1 MADALPNRQVPF
13 VAKLRAIFIL
23 VLFLLTIVVL
33 APFQITIL
41 GLRFR
46 DYYMHIPVLFHNFVL
61 KRIFGFRV
69 TVTGQIADPST
80 EDGPVL
86 YVSNHN
92 SWLDI
97 PVLGS
102 VMPCSFIAK
111 AEVETWPLFGWLAQM
126 QRTLF
131 VEREARSQTAQQ
143 TAAILDRMAH
153 NDRLVLFAEGTSSD
167 GNRVLKFNSSL
178 FGVAQLAEL
187 HPTMPSLRIQPVSV
201 VYTKVQGLPMGRFYR
216 PFFAWYGDMD
226 LPPHLWA
233 GLCLG
238 PADIEVIFHEPITL
252 PQAGNRK
259 KLAKH
264 CEAEVSRG
272 MKQVL
277 LGREDVE

>member
-1 MADALPNRQVPF
+1 MTRVPPLM
-13 VAKLRAIFIL
+13 AKLRAIIILIGFLGTIL
-23 VLFLLTIVVL
+23 VLG
-33 APFQITIL
+33 PFQAIII

-46 DYYMHIPVLFHNFVL
+46 GLYTLIPTLFHNIVL
-61 KRIFGFRV
+61 KRVFGFRI
-69 TVTGQIADPST
+69 TVSGTPATPTT

-102 VMPCSFIAK
+102 VLPCSFIAK

-131 VEREARSQTAQQ
+131 VEREARTQTAQQ

-178 FGVAQLAEL
+178 FGVAQLADM
-187 HPTMPSLRIQPVSV
+187 HPTMPSLRIQPVTV
-201 VYTKVQGLPMGRFYR
+201 VYTKVQGLPMGRFHR

-238 PADIEVIFHEPITL
+238 PADVEVIFHEPITL
-252 PQAGNRK
+252 AQAGNRK

-272 MKQVL
+272 MKRVL